1 MNISSENIV
10 DVFLRKIS
18 ESLPVGER
26 DAYQDWKRNQEY
38 NAAHAADHRYDT
50 VAKRKKAKKI
60 AEVIYQLTKFFRF
73 DDTDS
78 KYSLSSDRYGDILL
92 NNGLDQ
98 SEIAEVSSNGTL
110 AFPEGFNNLMDS
122 YGIKCEYNYD
132 NRCFE
137 ISLTGKREV
146 VGPLYGKLKKLGF
159 NPNRRV
165 DSYITSVGYIEN
177 ELTFEFQPDEFIE
190 AIKKGLRITD
200 FTNAQSE

>member
-26 DAYQDWKRNQEY
+26 DAYQDWKRDQEY
-38 NAAHAADHRYDT
+38 NAAHAADHRYNT
-50 VAKRKKAKKI
+50 VAKRKKDKKI

-92 NNGLDQ
+92 NDGLNQ
-98 SEIAEVSSNGTL
+98 HEIAGVSSNGTI

-122 YGIKCEYNYD
+122 YGIKCEYDYD
-132 NRCFE
+132 NKCFE

-146 VGPLYGKLKKLGF
+146 VGPLYGKL
-159 NPNRRV
+159 
-165 DSYITSVGYIEN
+165 
-177 ELTFEFQPDEFIE
+177 QC
-190 AIKKGLRITD
+190 
-200 FTNAQSE
+200 